1 MPRKGR
7 PPTPT
12 QARTNKERNLG
23 MHECED
29 GNKIELSNKSTGVIS
44 GLGELP
50 RGALIGS
57 EGLAFLF
64 GCHTETIRR
73 AIENGHL
80 SPPVGLPGG
89 KFWTVGFLLDHI
101 EERLVE
107 KRIEQQKEERRI
119 ARSPV

>member
-1 MPRKGR
+1 MLRKGQ

-12 QARTNKERNLG
+12 RTYKEWNLV

-29 GNKIELSNKSTGVIS
+29 DKRIKLLNNSPGVIS

-50 RGALIGS
+50 RGALIRP
-57 EGLAFLF
+57 EFLAALF

-80 SPPVGLPGG
+80 SPPTALPGG
-89 KFWTVGFLLDHI
+89 KFWTAGFLLDHI
-101 EERLVE
+101 EERLTE